1 MVMAVAQKSQAGV
14 KVRNTR
20 DGIDAPTQ
28 RWKPHRSDVCTEVLR
43 LIAKLGAVPAEPL
56 MVGALI
62 RTPATLDEIE
72 QALADLVRQGL
83 LVQQARNGEIVVCLS
98 AAEQRKQPL
107 APALRAV
114 AQVRGITEDP
124 FAPRAADASLRTVT
138 PRSRQASEQPFT
150 DVRAQR
156 SQRSGRVQRESEH
169 PFTDVQRNARVSN
182 LELAPLEPSS
192 RNRRARE
199 SEFPFTDLTQ
209 GKAPSVAAAARA
221 VRAAFE
227 PPTLRAPELTAEL
240 LRSIAIAAG
249 APQHVA
255 VEPMQRRPE
264 STPAPAL
271 AHAQLANPADVLTIS
286 MVDAKLIGPELVARA
301 QQELAPRTAPPVP
314 PPGGRT
320 AQAAPLAAA
329 PAAIAVARGSH
340 AAIAVP
346 STALTETDVPCG
358 LAACAVDAAVETSA
372 PEGSALAVGAVP
384 TTVVPAAGVAALA
397 LHAPTAIAPAPEK
410 VEAVAAPAVATSAAA
425 APTERVEEIARL
437 EVALDA
443 ERERLVLYR
452 LGVVMLTLTGL
463 VLARQLF
470 LV

>member
-1 MVMAVAQKSQAGV
+1 MVMAVAQKSQSDV

-43 LIAKLGAVPAEPL
+43 LIGKLGAVPAEPL
-56 MVGALI
+56 MLGALI
-62 RTPATLDEIE
+62 RTPASLDEIE

-83 LVQQARNGEIVVCLS
+83 LVQQARNGEIMLGLS
-98 AAEQRKQPL
+98 AQGQRKQQA

-124 FAPRAADASLRTVT
+124 FAPRSGDAALRAVA
-138 PRSRQASEQPFT
+138 PRARQASEQPFT
-150 DVRAQR
+150 DVRAQ
-156 SQRSGRVQRESEH
+156 SSGRRGRLQRESEH
-169 PFTDVQRNARVSN
+169 PFTDVQRDTRVGNRDLAQGGLLSQPRRVS
-182 LELAPLEPSS
+182 
-192 RNRRARE
+192 RE

-209 GKAPSVAAAARA
+209 GKAPGEIAAVRA

-249 APQHVA
+249 AQPHA
-255 VEPMQRRPE
+255 TVEPMQRRPE

-271 AHAQLANPADVLTIS
+271 ARAQLANPADVLTIS

-301 QQELAPRTAPPVP
+301 QQALAPRTAPPVP

-320 AQAAPLAAA
+320 AQVAPLAAP
-329 PAAIAVARGSH
+329 PAAMTVARGSH

-346 STALTETDVPCG
+346 STALTEPEVTCG
-358 LAACAVDAAVETSA
+358 RAACAADAASDV
-372 PEGSALAVGAVP
+372 AVSTVAGPAAATDTAAVP
-384 TTVVPAAGVAALA
+384 QLA
-397 LHAPTAIAPAPEK
+397 SAPAPAQM
-410 VEAVAAPAVATSAAA
+410 EAVVAAAAVVASPVAAAAVVTAPVAAPTD
-425 APTERVEEIARL
+425 RVEEIARL